1 MAAKFEGSK
10 GRKDMFFFDP
20 ETLTMATD
28 PTDPLYDPR
37 MDAPINEHLV
47 LSIMSQG
54 IVEPVLI
61 KKQGDKPFVID
72 GRQRVRCAREANKR
86 LRAAGA
92 DPVTVPCA
100 LKAGDDIDL
109 YSISLTA
116 NEHRLDDDPM
126 TKAAKA
132 ARLSNSGKLDEEI
145 AVIFGVSL
153 ATVKSWTKLFE
164 LTKPVRDA
172 VKSGKIAASAA
183 IKLYGLS
190 EEEQKAALEEALE
203 TAKSEGAEQSTKG
216 KRAKAK
222 VSPRVAAAVARSAKA
237 KATGKR
243 PKSVRRKDEVEA
255 VIAAY
260 PDASFVP
267 ILKWFLGADFDFEE
281 LANKG

>member
-1 MAAKFEGSK
+1 MAAKFENSK
-10 GRKDMFFFDP
+10 GRKDMFYFDP
-20 ETLTMATD
+20 DTLVMSND

-54 IVEPVLI
+54 ITTPILI
-61 KKQGDKPFVID
+61 KKQGGRPVVID
-72 GRQRVRCAREANKR
+72 GRQRVRCAREANRR
-86 LRAAGA
+86 LREAGA
-92 DPVTVPCA
+92 DPITIPCD

-132 ARLSNSGKLDEEI
+132 ARLSNSGKMDEEI

-164 LTKPVRDA
+164 LAKPVRDA
-172 VKSGKIAASAA
+172 VKAGKIAASAA
-183 IKLYGLS
+183 IKLYGLP
-190 EEEQKAALEEALE
+190 EEEQKAALEEALA
-203 TAKSEGAEQSTKG
+203 TAKPEETGEPRK
-216 KRAKAK
+216 KRAK
-222 VSPRVAAAVARSAKA
+222 VSSKVAAAVARSAKA

-255 VIAAY
+255 VIAAH
-260 PDASFVP
+260 PDAGFIP
-267 ILKWFLGADFDFEE
+267 ILKWFLGAEFDFEAASKE
-281 LANKG
+281 